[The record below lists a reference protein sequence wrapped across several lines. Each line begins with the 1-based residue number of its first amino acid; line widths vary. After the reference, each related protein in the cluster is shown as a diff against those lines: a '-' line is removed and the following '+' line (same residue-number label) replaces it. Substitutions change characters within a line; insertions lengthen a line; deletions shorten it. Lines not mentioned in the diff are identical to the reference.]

1 MRLLIVDDIIDDLDV
16 VVLSAREVL
25 LLQVTLD
32 HDRVCD
38 GFFQAGTL
46 KTRVVD
52 FMFVAQ
58 WAFFSV
64 FYKRLEWW
72 RHLSSLAH

>member
-32 HDRVCD
+32 HDRV
-38 GFFQAGTL
+38 
-46 KTRVVD
+46 
-52 FMFVAQ
+52 
-58 WAFFSV
+58 
-64 FYKRLEWW
+64 
-72 RHLSSLAH
+72 